1 MGILTKLAC
10 QLLMAPVTEFAMAPF
25 APLFAGDH
33 SRPSTSTPVSLTGQ
47 PPETVFSWVPTTCS
61 SAGAAIKYV
70 DEIINDNIIRFNVF
84 IFNFINT
91 LLLLFLMIRLR

>member
-1 MGILTKLAC
+1 
-10 QLLMAPVTEFAMAPF
+10 
-25 APLFAGDH
+25 
-33 SRPSTSTPVSLTGQ
+33 
-47 PPETVFSWVPTTCS
+47 
-61 SAGAAIKYV
+61 V